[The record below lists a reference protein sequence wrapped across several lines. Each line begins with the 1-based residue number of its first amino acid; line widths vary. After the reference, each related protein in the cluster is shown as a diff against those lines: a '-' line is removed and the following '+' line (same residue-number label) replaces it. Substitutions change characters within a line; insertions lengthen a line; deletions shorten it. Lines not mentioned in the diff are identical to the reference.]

1 MTNIFV
7 LTIKYVLINDVTYI
21 FSSASHKL
29 HYLRRYVTQFLC
41 VKSKDIPK
49 FPLHTTPQ
57 HPSYAYINK

>member
-7 LTIKYVLINDVTYI
+7 LTIKYALINDVTYI

-41 VKSKDIPK
+41 VKSKDIPQV
-49 FPLHTTPQ
+49 PTPYHTPTPIVC
-57 HPSYAYINK
+57 IN